1 MELGV
6 VVALASIAL
15 TALIARYSY
24 RQTQDRNRQD
34 LITSEQERRHQL
46 DMARNNR
53 YQARVEGLYVEVEL
67 YARRQF
73 QVAHEL
79 FMESEGGPP
88 ATTDEEPE
96 EDPSARAKRIEQEE
110 LFTSRTS
117 LYGSSRVIEALK
129 VFHAHLGQ
137 VYFLAGAARADAGLK
152 QILRDARE
160 RGDPHDKEAEF
171 DAARAARKQALQE
184 GFEALW
190 QALDDLG
197 ETMRSDLA
205 A

>member
-6 VVALASIAL
+6 VVAVASMAL
-15 TALIARYSY
+15 TALIASFSY

-34 LITSEQERRHQL
+34 LITAEQERRHQL

-67 YARRQF
+67 YARRQY
-73 QVAHEL
+73 QIAHDL
-79 FMESEGGPP
+79 FMESGEGQSA
-88 ATTDEEPE
+88 ATDDEPE
-96 EDPSARAKRIEQEE
+96 EDPGARAKRLEQEE

-117 LYGSSRVIEALK
+117 LYGSPRVIEALK
-129 VFHAHLGQ
+129 GFHAHLER
-137 VYFLAGAARADAGLK
+137 VYLAAGVARADAGMK
-152 QILRDARE
+152 EILRVARE
-160 RGDPHDKEAEF
+160 RGDPHEKEAEF
-171 DAARAARKQALQE
+171 DAARAARQQAFRDQ
-184 GFEALW
+184 FDALW
-190 QALDDLG
+190 RALDDLD